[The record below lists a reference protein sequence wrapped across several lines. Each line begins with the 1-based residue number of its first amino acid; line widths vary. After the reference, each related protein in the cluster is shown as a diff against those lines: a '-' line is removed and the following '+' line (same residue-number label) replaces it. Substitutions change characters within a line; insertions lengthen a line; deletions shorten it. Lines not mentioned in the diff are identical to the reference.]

1 MRLRTNEL
9 EERVQTLESDSMYV
23 YHPQPIPAPLSPHRA
38 ACLSPPRGL
47 LSCVDPRTLIFP
59 PSSLEPHLVPGCV
72 CACVCVRVEHHR
84 YDKVVAELEQA
95 KEDAENELRVKEDL
109 VNQLESS
116 KQEYEDLQQHQE
128 RMADH
133 IRSLEDQVRALI

>member
-1 MRLRTNEL
+1 M
-9 EERVQTLESDSMYV
+9 
-23 YHPQPIPAPLSPHRA
+23 SPGVFVH
-38 ACLSPPRGL
+38 
-47 LSCVDPRTLIFP
+47 
-59 PSSLEPHLVPGCV
+59 
-72 CACVCVRVEHHR
+72 VCVRVEHQR